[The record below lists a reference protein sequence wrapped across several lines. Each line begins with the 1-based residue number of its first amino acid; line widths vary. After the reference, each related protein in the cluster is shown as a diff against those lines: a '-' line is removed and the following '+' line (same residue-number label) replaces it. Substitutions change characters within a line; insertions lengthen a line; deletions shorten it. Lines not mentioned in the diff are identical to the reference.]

1 MSAGSAKKNRKH
13 EEVEEHVNHERWMVS
28 YADMLTLLMVLFIV
42 LFAISQV
49 DQKKFDQ
56 LKNGLAGGFG
66 APSVTMGGT
75 GPVSDSGES
84 PGSLAVGPPQNL
96 IPAVPSEA
104 KIDAAA
110 RAADRARQEELTR
123 AAEKEARELIKLR
136 EQMRAA
142 LKKQGLQDMVKFE
155 INERG
160 LVVSIITDKVIFDG
174 DSAVLRRDG
183 IRVLHIVGPALR
195 GTKNGII
202 VEGHTN
208 HLGVANPQYP
218 TLWELSV
225 ARSARVVRHLID
237 EGIDAKRL
245 EAAGYG
251 KERPLYNPKDPRAI
265 TQNRRVEV
273 IVLSTLPTEA
283 RALLPAVANAK

>member
-1 MSAGSAKKNRKH
+1 MSAVRKKGRKH
-13 EEVEEHVNHERWMVS
+13 EEEEHVNHERWMVS

-66 APSVTMGGT
+66 APSVTVGGK
-75 GPVSDSGES
+75 GPVSDSGDTT
-84 PGSLAVGPPQNL
+84 GTLAVGPPPNV
-96 IPAVPSEA
+96 IPQQPTDKAV
-104 KIDAAA
+104 DAAA
-110 RAADRARQEELTR
+110 RAADRARQQEL
-123 AAEKEARELIKLR
+123 AELAQAEADALVKLR
-136 EQMRAA
+136 EQMRKA
-142 LKKQGLQDMVKFE
+142 LAKQGLRDSVKFE

-160 LVVSIITDKVIFDG
+160 LVVSILTDQVIFSG
-174 DSAVLRRDG
+174 DSAVLRRG
-183 IRVLHIVGPALR
+183 GALVLDAVGPALR
-195 GTKNGII
+195 ATRNGIT

-218 TLWELSV
+218 TLWELST
-225 ARSARVVRHLID
+225 ARASTVVRYLIAA
-237 EGIDAKRL
+237 GVAPRRL

-251 KERPLYNPKDPRAI
+251 KERPLYPPTDARAI

-273 IVLSTLPTEA
+273 VVLSNLPSEA
-283 RALLPAVANAK
+283 RALLPAAAANR